1 MRCLTARLTARCSI
15 RLMSGSDDA
24 SPRRPATTG
33 PPEGRPLDKI
43 IRTELT
49 EEAEGENE
57 EAQGEA
63 AGGGAG
69 LPLELPDVS
78 TDDNQASTE
87 TELDRMDTPS
97 CGVIHLSDC
106 SLGSTP
112 GAISTASTS
121 PVRDTVGKVH
131 AVAGDLVAT

>member
-69 LPLELPDVS
+69 LPLELPDVIYVS
-78 TDDNQASTE
+78 HTGWPEQVS
-87 TELDRMDTPS
+87 
-97 CGVIHLSDC
+97 
-106 SLGSTP
+106 SL
-112 GAISTASTS
+112 ILLMIL
-121 PVRDTVGKVH
+121 VH
-131 AVAGDLVAT
+131 